1 MTKSTLPGSARPTG
15 LFRPILSEVIEDEP
29 PQLDPRTREQVEQFI
44 AEVGY
49 VPESQSVAIAPEPR
63 LLIALVHD
71 NADPQLALIVQNGM
85 LAAMADSDHA
95 LAIHPIGVDPVLAAR
110 DLRDFIEKHRPAGVV
125 LLPPGAEN
133 EGLIA
138 VCRELGCNYV
148 RFSAAAD
155 DAPAHL
161 VASDDRTAIA
171 HAVSRLAA
179 LGHERIGLVA
189 GPEDDAAARERELG
203 YLDAMADLEL
213 DRGPALIGSGDFS
226 FASGLSAGR
235 LLLQVSPRPT
245 AIIAA
250 SDSMAAGVLHAAR
263 EKNLNVPGA
272 LSIIGFGDT
281 PLAPQL
287 WPTLTTVRLPA
298 LEMAYAAA
306 LKLIRPETAANLPVV
321 FAAELIERA
330 SSAAA
335 KD

>member
-1 MTKSTLPGSARPTG
+1 MTNSTLHGSARPTG
-15 LFRPILSEVIEDEP
+15 LFRPILREVSEDEP
-29 PQLDPRTREQVEQFI
+29 PQLDPRTRERVEQFI
-44 AEVGY
+44 SEVGY
-49 VPESQSVAIAPEPR
+49 VPETQSAAAAPQPR
-63 LLIALVHD
+63 LLIGLVHD

-85 LAAMADSDHA
+85 LAAMADTDHA
-95 LAIHPIGVDPVLAAR
+95 LVIHPIGIDPLLAAQ
-110 DLRDFIEKHRPAGVV
+110 DLRGFIEKHRPAGVV

-138 VCRELGCNYV
+138 VCRALACNYV

-155 DAPAHL
+155 DMPANL
-161 VASDDRTAIA
+161 VAANDRTAVA
-171 HAVSRLAA
+171 DAVSRLAA

-189 GPEDDAAARERELG
+189 GPEEDAAARERELG

-213 DRGPALIGSGDFS
+213 DRGPSLIGSGDFS
-226 FASGLSAGR
+226 FASGLAAGR

-272 LSIIGFGDT
+272 LSIVGFGDT

-287 WPTLTTVRLPA
+287 WPALTTVRLPA

-306 LKLIRPETAANLPVV
+306 LKLIRPETAANLPVL

-330 SSAAA
+330 STAPAQ
-335 KD
+335 D